1 VQPVVQS
8 ILCCNVVSGP
18 NGRNETP
25 NCAAMSLNGSLSN
38 ASTNI
43 DENRLNSA
51 VHNYRKSSCNLQGF
65 PCRRVIFEAN
75 TLQVNTLRN
84 VIVGSQGLAGAV
96 AWRPNKAESS
106 LTDFYRHSRFHL
118 QGPQDSQSA
127 SVLLLFAG

>member
-43 DENRLNSA
+43 DENRLNYA

-75 TLQVNTLRN
+75 TLQVNTLQN
-84 VIVGSQGLAGAV
+84 VIVDRT
-96 AWRPNKAESS
+96 AWPALSLGVPTKPN
-106 LTDFYRHSRFHL
+106 LH
-118 QGPQDSQSA
+118 
-127 SVLLLFAG
+127 

>member
-1 VQPVVQS
+1 MQPVVQS

-18 NGRNETP
+18 NGRNETA
-25 NCAAMSLNGSLSN
+25 NCAAMSSNGSLSK

-43 DENRLNSA
+43 NENRFNSS
-51 VHNYRKSSCNLQGF
+51 VHKYRKSSCNLQGF

-84 VIVGSQGLAGAV
+84 VIVDRR
-96 AWRPNKAESS
+96 AWPALSLQRPNKAESS
-106 LTDFYRHSRFHL
+106 LTNFYRHSRFHL

>member
-43 DENRLNSA
+43 DENRLNSS
-51 VHNYRKSSCNLQGF
+51 VHNYRKIQLTSTGF
-65 PCRRVIFEAN
+65 PVPPVIFQAN
-75 TLQVNTLRN
+75 TLQVNTLQRWSN
-84 VIVGSQGLAGAV
+84 A
-96 AWRPNKAESS
+96 
-106 LTDFYRHSRFHL
+106 
-118 QGPQDSQSA
+118 
-127 SVLLLFAG
+127 